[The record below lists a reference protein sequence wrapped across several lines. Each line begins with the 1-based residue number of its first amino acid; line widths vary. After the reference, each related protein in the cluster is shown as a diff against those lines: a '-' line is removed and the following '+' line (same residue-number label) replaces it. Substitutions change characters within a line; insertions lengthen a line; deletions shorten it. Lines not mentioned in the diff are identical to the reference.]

1 MFVTTQAMRGEVMEK
16 TKQVT
21 YQLDATTNKVHCSL
35 SSPRDQ
41 HSPPW
46 LKLLNAHPAKVLH
59 SKYAADHTTDTT
71 DHTVDTTK
79 ATTTQG

>member
-1 MFVTTQAMRGEVMEK
+1 MRRQ
-16 TKQVT
+16 KQVT
-21 YQLDATTNKVHCSL
+21 YQSNATTNKVHYSL

-59 SKYAADHTTDTT
+59 NRYAVDHTADTA
-71 DHTVDTTK
+71 DYIADAAK
-79 ATTTQG
+79 AATTQGQRPS